1 MLTYRV
7 CVVTLSYD
15 IRAENRRK
23 TKKKKNSKKVLTK
36 VETRGKLYIV
46 VAQDKRTTDK
56 RERLREA

>member
-23 TKKKKNSKKVLTK
+23 TKKKK
-36 VETRGKLYIV
+36 I
-46 VAQDKRTTDK
+46 QKRSRQKTK
-56 RERLREA
+56 REGNYI

>member
-23 TKKKKNSKKVLTK
+23 TKKKNSKKVLTK

-46 VAQDKRTTDK
+46 VAQDKRTTNK

>member
-1 MLTYRV
+1 MLIYRV

-15 IRAENRRK
+15 IRAEIRK
-23 TKKKKNSKKVLTK
+23 KQKNKKNSKKVLTK

>member
-1 MLTYRV
+1 MKKVKKASHLILTF
-7 CVVTLSYD
+7 S
-15 IRAENRRK
+15 EKQKN
-23 TKKKKNSKKVLTK
+23 KKNSKKVLTK